1 MKTLSVRVT
10 NKQYRDLKRLKHLL
24 AATENVTQMDYEEL
38 QQLNFRVRSAAV
50 KTLLDA
56 PVQRSEVAHG

>member
-24 AATENVTQMDYEEL
+24 AATENVSHTDYEEL
-38 QQLNFRVRSAAV
+38 QKLNLRLRSTAV